1 MPKPRGIGMQVL
13 DPNALDALR
22 GLQDEGDDDLLGE
35 LIDLF
40 LEDSPGR
47 IAGMRDAIARED
59 WPALASWA
67 HGLKGSCGSL
77 GAMHMAELCAR
88 LERLGRAGGGH
99 CEAELTFRELEGQYA
114 LVSDA
119 LQRERYATH

>member
-1 MPKPRGIGMQVL
+1 MQVL
-13 DPNALDALR
+13 DPNALEALR
-22 GLQDEGDDDLLGE
+22 GLQDEGEDDLLGE

-47 IAGMRDAIARED
+47 ITGMGDAIAGED
-59 WPALASWA
+59 WPALSAWA

-88 LERLGRAGGGH
+88 LERLGRGGGSRH
-99 CEAELTFRELEGQYA
+99 DAELIFRELESQYA
-114 LVSDA
+114 LVSEA
-119 LQRERYATH
+119 LQRERRSAH